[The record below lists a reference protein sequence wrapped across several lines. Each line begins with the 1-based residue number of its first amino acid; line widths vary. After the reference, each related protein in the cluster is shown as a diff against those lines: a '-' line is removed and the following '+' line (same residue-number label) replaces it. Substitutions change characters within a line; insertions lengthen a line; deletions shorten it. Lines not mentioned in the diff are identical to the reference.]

1 LLDSLLQEKLS
12 ETGEQRDWKGGVFR
26 LEMEKKQGG
35 GGEGK
40 EGGEGKGRKGWV
52 RRPSQKERKKALKRT
67 DNDAKPVE
75 GGGGGFGMGKGGRRD
90 GGGGELV
97 LSKSGAKWSRGG
109 GEKVE
114 KELKRMGSD
123 AKPVEVGGLEFGV
136 ERGMR
141 GGGEMVES
149 KKEKKKGLQRT
160 DSDAKPIKGGDG
172 WLGVGIGEGR
182 GRGGG
187 ELVLSKGRGGFG
199 GEEVEKEL
207 GKNLEVL
214 RLQDSIEESEEE
226 KVFSEPE
233 SQLPWDKESME
244 PLKVHVVQG
253 NK

>member
-1 LLDSLLQEKLS
+1 
-12 ETGEQRDWKGGVFR
+12 
-26 LEMEKKQGG
+26 MEKKQGG

-97 LSKSGAKWSRGG
+97 LSK
-109 GEKVE
+109 
-114 KELKRMGSD
+114 
-123 AKPVEVGGLEFGV
+123 
-136 ERGMR
+136 
-141 GGGEMVES
+141 
-149 KKEKKKGLQRT
+149 
-160 DSDAKPIKGGDG
+160 
-172 WLGVGIGEGR
+172 
-182 GRGGG
+182 
-187 ELVLSKGRGGFG
+187 GRGGFG

-226 KVFSEPE
+226 KV
-233 SQLPWDKESME
+233 Q
-244 PLKVHVVQG
+244 Q
-253 NK
+253 